1 MMYKK
6 EIFYKTN
13 IEKKN
18 LKISNMVQKTYNTK
32 ISIIQQYD
40 T

>member
-13 IEKKN
+13 IQKKIF
-18 LKISNMVQKTYNTK
+18 KASNMVQNTYNTT